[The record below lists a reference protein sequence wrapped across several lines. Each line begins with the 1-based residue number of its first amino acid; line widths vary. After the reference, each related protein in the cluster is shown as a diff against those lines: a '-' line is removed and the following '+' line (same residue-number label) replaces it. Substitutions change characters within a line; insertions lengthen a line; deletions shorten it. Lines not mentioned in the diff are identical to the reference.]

1 MKKQILIPLCS
12 AVGVLVIGGTIFGIT
27 KYRDSKTEIDV
38 IPVEN
43 ISAYYYGDY
52 NSSQGLVTSNVSQEV
67 YLQSDQLV
75 KKMYVQEGDTVS
87 IGDKILEYDMTLKE
101 IDRSSKEIEQTKIDM
116 QITNINKQIANL
128 RAGNYNDIENFT
140 PSGPSYQDNT
150 QTSSNLA
157 HDGLLLAST
166 HFTMSTTGDIGDGN
180 SGEST
185 DETTV
190 PETTAPE
197 TTVPETTAPETTTP
211 GTTTPGTTTPG
222 TTTPDPTPNP
232 DLPHYDPAKRLD
244 YDSKIFKTTEGGF
257 PIVYCDANTIITQAF
272 FNKLLGLQENGEPF
286 EDDQEHEAKDF
297 FFILMTDEDNATYLI
312 RMDELALPEE
322 GLEECTMAEFFKT
335 FLPDDT
341 PEDPGIDDPG
351 SWGGGGGG
359 IYYTAAEVNQMITE
373 RQLEIAKLLTS
384 KKQAELDLK
393 KLDKELENSV
403 VTSTINGIVKS
414 AGDPETGVEQGKPFV
429 VIDSQDGFYLTGDL
443 SELQLNH
450 IKVGDT
456 VNIQS
461 WMSGTSCDATI
472 TEIAD
477 YPTDSSMSYSDN
489 PNVSFYPFKAYI
501 DDASAFSN
509 NEYVS
514 ITFNES
520 NNNDSDAL
528 YIYNAYVRED
538 NGQSYVYVRDENGRL
553 KKQEVVTGNTIY
565 GSYIEIKEGLNRS
578 DYVAFPYGKG
588 LKNGARTKEVLDAYY

>member
-27 KYRDSKTEIDV
+27 KYRDSKTEIEV

-43 ISAYYYGDY
+43 ISTSYYGDY

-128 RAGNYNDIENFT
+128 RAGNYNNIDDFT

-185 DETTV
+185 DETTTPEV

-197 TTVPETTAPETTTP
+197 TPGSGDNTP
-211 GTTTPGTTTPG
+211 GTDTPGG
-222 TTTPDPTPNP
+222 NTPDPTPTDPEPTP
-232 DLPHYDPAKRLD
+232 DLPHYDPAERLD

-286 EDDQEHEAKDF
+286 EDDQ
-297 FFILMTDEDNATYLI
+297 T
-312 RMDELALPEE
+312 LPEE

-335 FLPDDT
+335 FLPDET
-341 PEDPGIDDPG
+341 PEDPGDDDPG
-351 SWGGGGGG
+351 YWDDGSGGGG

-393 KLDKELENSV
+393 KLDKELEDSV

-450 IKVGDT
+450 VSVGDT

-477 YPTDSSMSYSDN
+477 YPTDNSMSYSDN

-520 NNNDSDAL
+520 NNDDSDAL
-528 YIYNAYVRED
+528 YIYNAYVRDD

-553 KKQEVVTGNTIY
+553 KKQEVVTGSTIY